1 MSSRLQISQDSEV
14 LLRRTMEPEH
24 LELEKGESFELSSAK
39 WPLESFCYGMRKI
52 FWLL

>member
-1 MSSRLQISQDSEV
+1 MPSQLQISQDSKV

-24 LELEKGESFELSSAK
+24 LELEKGESFESSPAK
-39 WPLESFCYGMRKI
+39 WLLESFCYGMRKI